1 MNLQQIDVSYRE
13 ATSMFEQGEI
23 SKEEYLNFLR
33 GFEIE
38 QAVTMN
44 AEEMQQKEQL
54 HAAITTAI
62 SIVSALA

>member
-23 SKEEYLNFLR
+23 TKEEYLNFLR

-54 HAAITTAI
+54 HTAITSAI

>member
-1 MNLQQIDVSYRE
+1 MNLQQIDASYRE

-23 SKEEYLNFLR
+23 TKEEYLNFLR
-33 GFEIE
+33 GFQIE

-54 HAAITTAI
+54 HAAITSAI
-62 SIVSALA
+62 SIVSVLA

>member
-1 MNLQQIDVSYRE
+1 MTLNEIDVSYRE

-23 SKEEYLNFLR
+23 TKEEYLNFLR

>member
-1 MNLQQIDVSYRE
+1 MTLNEIDASYRE
-13 ATSMFEQGEI
+13 ATSMYEQGEI
-23 SKEEYLNFLR
+23 TKEEYLNFLR

-62 SIVSALA
+62 SIVSAIA

>member
-23 SKEEYLNFLR
+23 TKEEYLNFLR

>member
-1 MNLQQIDVSYRE
+1 MNLQQIDASYRE

-23 SKEEYLNFLR
+23 TKEEYLNFLR

-38 QAVTMN
+38 KTVTMN

-54 HAAITTAI
+54 HTAITTAI
-62 SIVSALA
+62 SVVSALA